1 MAYGLGHGFLAVVKM
16 PARGLASG
24 SPVEFLSGAYLGV
37 RSLAVNTI
45 SASYE
50 TVAGVSGIMAAAIS
64 SLLPEHKK
72 KNFRDDMIGFQRTV
86 MDEVD
91 ALDAVEERHMTKVI
105 IRAPRVFSRNGI
117 GLLTEYGPG
126 SLPMQDQQRVD
137 LKAAIAIQGWWRRR
151 RLMLALYDAAANL
164 RPEQVEE
171 QKQKCTIQ

>member
-45 SASYE
+45 GASYE
-50 TVAGVSGIMAAAIS
+50 VSGIMAAAIS

-72 KNFRDDMIGFQRTV
+72 KNFQDDIIGFQRTV

-91 ALDAVEERHMTKVI
+91 ALDAVEKRYMTKVI
-105 IRAPRVFSRNGI
+105 IRAPQVFSSNGI
-117 GLLTEYGPG
+117 GLLTEYGLG
-126 SLPMQDQQRVD
+126 SLSMQDQQHVD
-137 LKAAIAIQGWWRRR
+137 LKSGYCNSEVVA
-151 RLMLALYDAAANL
+151 
-164 RPEQVEE
+164 
-171 QKQKCTIQ
+171 